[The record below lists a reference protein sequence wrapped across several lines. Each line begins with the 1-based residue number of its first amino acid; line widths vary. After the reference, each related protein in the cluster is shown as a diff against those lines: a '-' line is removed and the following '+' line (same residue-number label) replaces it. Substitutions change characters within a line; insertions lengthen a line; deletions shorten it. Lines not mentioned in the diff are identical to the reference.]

1 MSESVVSYEL
11 EESLAI
17 VRIDDGKANALS
29 PGLVGAVDEALDRA
43 EKEARC
49 LVIAGRPGRFSAGF
63 DLGVMQQGG
72 DAVRVMVGAGAEL
85 AVRLYGFPIPVVM
98 ACTGHALAMGAVLL
112 LTADTRLGAE
122 GEFKLGLNEVAIG
135 MTLPV
140 FAVELARDRLSP
152 RYATRAVLEAEMY
165 TPATAV
171 EAGFLDRVVASE
183 ALLDEAR
190 AEGQRLSQLDPR
202 AHYKTKLALRGGTI
216 GRVRESLSDLL

>member
-122 GEFKLGLNEVAIG
+122 GEVKLGLNEVAIG

>member
-17 VRIDDGKANALS
+17 VRIDDVKANALS

>member
-202 AHYKTKLALRGGTI
+202 AHYKTKLFLRGGTI

>member
-1 MSESVVSYEL
+1 MHEYV
-11 EESLAI
+11 
-17 VRIDDGKANALS
+17 
-29 PGLVGAVDEALDRA
+29 
-43 EKEARC
+43 
-49 LVIAGRPGRFSAGF
+49 AG
-63 DLGVMQQGG
+63 MQQGG
-72 DAVRVMVGAGAEL
+72 DAVRVMVGAGADL

>member
-152 RYATRAVLEAEMY
+152 RYATRAVLEAETY

-202 AHYKTKLALRGGTI
+202 AHYKTKLVLRGGTI